1 MITIL
6 QTVMLMLC
14 FVYKTEMQMFHF
26 YQRESKKWMD
36 ILWENDETF
45 LCIFKHYLFWCTTIF
60 NLCAFSVFTYHS
72 ITTASAFFSFFF
84 LRSESLMLENCLS
97 WRPLLLNNLD
107 AMIAHL
113 VCLNCVLQRKQ
124 YGIQKW
130 LWHKRRKNNNWL
142 LLLLRLWEEW
152 CQVLPLLV
160 MRACCMIEYLQPT

>member
-6 QTVMLMLC
+6 QMLMLC

-26 YQRESKKWMD
+26 YQRESKKWMEVS
-36 ILWENDETF
+36 WEKDETF
-45 LCIFKHYLFWCTTIF
+45 LCIFKHTCATIF
-60 NLCAFSVFTYHS
+60 NHYAFSVYAYHS

-142 LLLLRLWEEW
+142 LLLRLREEE
-152 CQVLPLLV
+152 CQVQPSLV
-160 MRACCMIEYLQPT
+160 MRACCMIEYLRPT